1 MQRYVGCVCV
11 CAALSISSSW
21 CRAQAGAWTQAGPRP
36 GSLRR
41 LSRQDQNIK
50 KKMLKTGFGGN
61 DDARPLMHVAAPL
74 FPALGI
80 GLDAWILVTVQTK
93 QLLFSVGPN
102 MSNKPKVFQRVFA
115 QLRKPVKIVL
125 KH

>member
-1 MQRYVGCVCV
+1 MG
-11 CAALSISSSW
+11 S
-21 CRAQAGAWTQAGPRP
+21 GPRK
-36 GSLRR
+36 
-41 LSRQDQNIK
+41 SRHDSGWGGGGL
-50 KKMLKTGFGGN
+50 LKTGFGGN

-115 QLRKPVKIVL
+115 QLRKPN
-125 KH
+125 